1 MKEFTKKQFL
11 TIIQEENELDEMG
24 QWTKFPEG
32 GRRIFDPEMKK
43 SFTKGKGTKQT
54 KEKQAAHIGF
64 DLLDNP
70 ENPLDT
76 PLKRIIFTKGI
87 DLDEFKENNEE
98 LLEKLEEEFEGD
110 GGFFLTTDS
119 LPYNWPYQK
128 SGRILVPIIGGSIQ
142 HDMARTQHT
151 KKYEHSGEKYSVT
164 EKIRRTLYPTLRG
177 FFNYDSNTENSLVG
191 VFEERSL
198 PLFHMDDELFLNREI
213 KSEDVNNEKIKF
225 ETHSFAG
232 YENADNFLN
241 AATQRMTFDDPD
253 KNLLFIHK
261 QTGEKEHHLPRQ
273 YNKKYTNYSQT
284 KKTQQAYKGLTPVY
298 GLDKYR
304 LESKNIDVILE
315 STIKVDGVRNGN
327 EYIWV
332 VTYNF
337 SFGRK
342 RPDEKVV
349 GNLRL
354 VKSITSQ
361 KSVNFEIDPQ
371 YGEFNEYYTV
381 MDNVEIKN
389 ALIEVL
395 SDLGQKIEEEITSE
409 VISNLSSYGLSD
421 IERYQDVSES
431 IVERAVRNVIKEI
444 MRKK

>member
-1 MKEFTKKQFL
+1 MKEILKKDL
-11 TIIQEENELDEMG
+11 LNIIQEENELDEMG
-24 QWTKFPEG
+24 QWKDFPVG
-32 GRRIFDPEMKK
+32 GRRIYDPEMKK
-43 SFTKGKGTKQT
+43 GFTKGKGTKQT
-54 KEKQAAHIGF
+54 KEKQAAHIGW

-70 ENPLDT
+70 ENPQDT

-87 DLDEFKENNEE
+87 DLNEFKETHSD
-98 LLEKLEEEFEGD
+98 LLEKLKEEFDGD

-128 SGRILVPIIGGSIQ
+128 SGRIIVPLEGGEGVINTRKGYQ
-142 HDMARTQHT
+142 
-151 KKYEHSGEKYSVT
+151 HSGKGYSIT
-164 EKIRRTLYPTLRG
+164 EKIRRVLYPTLRG

-361 KSVNFEIDPQ
+361 KLVNFEIDPQ

-421 IERYQDVSES
+421 IERYQDVNES